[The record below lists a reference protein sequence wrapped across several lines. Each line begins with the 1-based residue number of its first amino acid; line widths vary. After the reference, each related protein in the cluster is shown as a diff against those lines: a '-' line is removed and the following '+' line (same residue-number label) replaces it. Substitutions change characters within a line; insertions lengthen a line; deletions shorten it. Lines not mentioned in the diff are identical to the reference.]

1 MQEVLTIDEIK
12 ARYPDKWVLVGNPE
26 LSNPDLLDAIINKLV
41 RGVVL
46 FVSADRRELGYKG
59 REARQGFESVTCI
72 YTGEMPKNRKW
83 LL

>member
-1 MQEVLTIDEIK
+1 MQEVLTIEEIK
-12 ARYPDKWVLVGNPE
+12 ARYPNKWVLVGNPE

-46 FVSADRRELGYKG
+46 LVSSDRRELGYKG
-59 REARQGFESVTCI
+59 REARQGFDSVTCI
-72 YTGEMPKNRKW
+72 YAGEMPKNRKW